1 MPRWC
6 CPNDVH
12 ATSPSRSDSAVQ
24 CIVRIIHPT
33 PSIQIVTSGVV
44 HTSVSPLRGS
54 VLPTP
59 IIHRGLRFSVFSVC
73 RPSASRVTLLSEHF
87 PTGPRTLPS
96 SLKGFPGQLGSPAS
110 DQTGRHQP
118 DRPRRSHRER
128 KKTRLGSLSRYCSLA
143 RALSPVRSIPS
154 AQAQPQPQPQPLGLV
169 DCSLALYRR
178 RRRRRRRVGR

>member
-1 MPRWC
+1 LYDIHVRPSVRETTRLHCALLSVLSVGARGANVSCRSGAGCWLDFAAAKKRTATGGDVPRWC

-24 CIVRIIHPT
+24 CVDRIIHPT

-110 DQTGRHQP
+110 DQTGRH
-118 DRPRRSHRER
+118 
-128 KKTRLGSLSRYCSLA
+128 
-143 RALSPVRSIPS
+143 
-154 AQAQPQPQPQPLGLV
+154 
-169 DCSLALYRR
+169 
-178 RRRRRRRVGR
+178 